1 MISVAHSPDA
11 DDIFMY
17 YAIKFGWIDCPIKN
31 KTFHN
36 IALDIETLNQEALK
50 NTYDVSAISFAL
62 FPKIANDYALLPTA
76 TSFGNGYGPKL
87 VKKKGMK
94 LKKDFRVAL
103 SGEHTTNALLFKIY
117 YKHARITYMNFLDIE
132 KAVLEEKVHAGVL
145 IHENILDFHNELEVE
160 KELWDVWQEL
170 IKVDDL
176 PLPLG
181 GMAIRRSIPLYRAI
195 LIKKAL
201 IKAVEVALK
210 HQNLLSNM
218 LLERSLIRVNMER
231 LQTYLSLYANKTS
244 TRLSEIQILAIDKL
258 FELGYQHGF
267 YASLLKTK
275 DCLLTDEYLQY
286 RFS

>member
-50 NTYDVSAISFAL
+50 NTYDVSAISFGL
-62 FPKIANDYALLPTA
+62 YPKIANDYALLPTA

-87 VKKKGMK
+87 VKKKGVK
-94 LKKDFRVAL
+94 LKKDFKVAI

-117 YKHARITYMNFLDIE
+117 YKHARIAYMNFLDIE
-132 KAVLEEKVHAGVL
+132 KAVLEGRVHAGVL
-145 IHENILDFHNELEVE
+145 IHESILDVHDELEVE
-160 KELWDVWQEL
+160 KELWDVWKEL
-170 IKVDDL
+170 IEMDL

-201 IKAVEVALK
+201 IKAVEAALK
-210 HQNLLSNM
+210 HQDLLSDM
-218 LLERSLIRVNMER
+218 LLERSLIRVNKER
-231 LQTYLSLYANKTS
+231 LKTYLNLYANETS
-244 TRLSEIQILAIDKL
+244 TRLNEIQILAIDKL

-275 DCLLTDEYLQY
+275 DCLLTDEYLKY

>member
-50 NTYDVSAISFAL
+50 NTYDVSAISFGL
-62 FPKIANDYALLPTA
+62 YPKIANDYALLPTA

-87 VKKKGMK
+87 VKKKGVK
-94 LKKDFRVAL
+94 LKKDFKVAL

-117 YKHARITYMNFLDIE
+117 YKHARIAYMNFLDIE
-132 KAVLEEKVHAGVL
+132 KAVLEGKVHAGVL
-145 IHENILDFHNELEVE
+145 IHESILDVHDGLEVE
-160 KELWDVWQEL
+160 KELWDVWKEL
-170 IKVDDL
+170 IEMDL

-201 IKAVEVALK
+201 IKAVEIALK
-210 HQNLLSNM
+210 HQNLLSDM
-218 LLERSLIRVNMER
+218 LLERSLVRVNKER
-231 LQTYLSLYANKTS
+231 LQTYLSLYANETS
-244 TRLSEIQILAIDKL
+244 MRLNEIQILAIDKL

-275 DCLLTDEYLQY
+275 DCLLTDEYLKY

>member
-50 NTYDVSAISFAL
+50 NTYDVSAISFGL
-62 FPKIANDYALLPTA
+62 YPKIANDYALLPTA

-87 VKKKGMK
+87 VKKKGVK
-94 LKKDFRVAL
+94 LKKDFKVAL

-117 YKHARITYMNFLDIE
+117 YKHARIAYMNFLDIE
-132 KAVLEEKVHAGVL
+132 KAVLEGKAHAGVL
-145 IHENILDFHNELEVE
+145 IHESILDFHDGLEVE
-160 KELWDVWQEL
+160 KELWDVWKEL
-170 IKVDDL
+170 IEMDL

-201 IKAVEVALK
+201 IKAVETALK
-210 HQNLLSNM
+210 HQDLLSDM
-218 LLERSLIRVNMER
+218 LLERSLIRVNKER
-231 LQTYLSLYANKTS
+231 LQTYLSLYANETS
-244 TRLSEIQILAIDKL
+244 TRLNEVQVLAIDKL

-275 DCLLTDEYLQY
+275 DCLLTDEYLKY

>member
-31 KTFHN
+31 KTFKN

-50 NTYDVSAISFAL
+50 NTYDVSAISFGL
-62 FPKIANDYALLPTA
+62 YPKIANDYALLPTA

-87 VKKKGMK
+87 VKKKGVK

-117 YKHARITYMNFLDIE
+117 YKHARIAYMNFLDIE

-145 IHENILDFHNELEVE
+145 IHESILDVHDELEVE
-160 KELWDVWQEL
+160 KELWDVWKEL
-170 IKVDDL
+170 IEMDL

-201 IKAVEVALK
+201 IKAVEAALK
-210 HQNLLSNM
+210 HQNLLSGM
-218 LLERSLIRVNMER
+218 LLERSLIRVNKEH
-231 LQTYLSLYANKTS
+231 LQTYLSLYANETS

-258 FELGYQHGF
+258 FEVGYQHGF
-267 YASLLKTK
+267 YTNLLKTK
-275 DCLLTDEYLQY
+275 DCLLTDEYLKY

>member
-31 KTFHN
+31 KAFHN

-50 NTYDVSAISFAL
+50 NTYDVSAISFGL
-62 FPKIANDYALLPTA
+62 YPKIANDYALLPTA

-87 VKKKGMK
+87 VKKKGVK

-117 YKHARITYMNFLDIE
+117 YKHARIAYMNFLDIE
-132 KAVLEEKVHAGVL
+132 KAVLEGKAHAGVL
-145 IHENILDFHNELEVE
+145 IHESILDFHDELEVE
-160 KELWDVWQEL
+160 KELWDVWKEL
-170 IKVDDL
+170 IEVDL

-210 HQNLLSNM
+210 HQNLLSDM
-218 LLERSLIRVNMER
+218 LLERSLIRVNKECLR
-231 LQTYLSLYANKTS
+231 TYLSLYANETS
-244 TRLSEIQILAIDKL
+244 TRLSEVQILAIDKL

-275 DCLLTDEYLQY
+275 DCLLTDEYLKY

>member
-31 KTFHN
+31 KTFYN

-50 NTYDVSAISFAL
+50 NTYDVSAISFGL
-62 FPKIANDYALLPTA
+62 YPKIANDYALLPTA

-87 VKKKGMK
+87 VKKKGVK
-94 LKKDFRVAL
+94 LKKDFKVAL

-117 YKHARITYMNFLDIE
+117 YKHARIAYMNFLDIE
-132 KAVLEEKVHAGVL
+132 KAVLEDKAHAGVL
-145 IHENILDFHNELEVE
+145 IHESILDFHDELEVE
-160 KELWDVWQEL
+160 KELWDVWKEL
-170 IKVDDL
+170 IEMDL

-201 IKAVEVALK
+201 IKAVEAALK
-210 HQNLLSNM
+210 HQNLLSSM
-218 LLERSLIRVNMER
+218 LLERSLIRVNKER
-231 LQTYLSLYANKTS
+231 LKTYLNLYANETS

-275 DCLLTDEYLQY
+275 DCLLTDEYLKY

>member
-50 NTYDVSAISFAL
+50 NTYDVSAISFGL
-62 FPKIANDYALLPTA
+62 YPKIANDYALLPTA

-87 VKKKGMK
+87 VKKKGVK
-94 LKKDFRVAL
+94 LKKDFKVAL

-117 YKHARITYMNFLDIE
+117 YKHARIAYMNFLDIE
-132 KAVLEEKVHAGVL
+132 KAVLEGKAHAGVL
-145 IHENILDFHNELEVE
+145 IHESILDVHDELEVE
-160 KELWDVWQEL
+160 KELWDVWKEL
-170 IKVDDL
+170 IEVDL

-201 IKAVEVALK
+201 IRAVEVALK
-210 HQNLLSNM
+210 HQNLLSSM
-218 LLERSLIRVNMER
+218 LLERSLIRVNKEH
-231 LQTYLSLYANKTS
+231 LQTYLSLYANETS

-258 FELGYQHGF
+258 FKLGYQHGF

-275 DCLLTDEYLQY
+275 DCLLTDEYLKY

>member
-31 KTFHN
+31 KAFRN

-50 NTYDVSAISFAL
+50 NTYDVSAISFGL
-62 FPKIANDYALLPTA
+62 YPKIANDYALLPTA

-87 VKKKGMK
+87 VKKKGVK
-94 LKKDFRVAL
+94 LKKNFRVAL

-117 YKHARITYMNFLDIE
+117 YKHARIAYMNFLDIE
-132 KAVLEEKVHAGVL
+132 KAVLEGKVHAGVL

-170 IKVDDL
+170 IKVDL

-201 IKAVEVALK
+201 IKAVEAALK
-210 HQNLLSNM
+210 HQNLLSDM
-218 LLERSLIRVNMER
+218 LLERSLIRVNKECLR
-231 LQTYLSLYANKTS
+231 TYLSLYANETS
-244 TRLSEIQILAIDKL
+244 TCLSEVQILAIDKL

-267 YASLLKTK
+267 YANLLKTK
-275 DCLLTDEYLQY
+275 DCLLTDEYLKY

>member
-50 NTYDVSAISFAL
+50 NTYDVSAISFGL
-62 FPKIANDYALLPTA
+62 YPKIANDYALLPTA

-87 VKKKGMK
+87 VKKKGVK
-94 LKKDFRVAL
+94 LKKDFKVAL

-117 YKHARITYMNFLDIE
+117 YKHARIAYMNFLDIE
-132 KAVLEEKVHAGVL
+132 KAVLEGKAHAGVL
-145 IHENILDFHNELEVE
+145 IHESILDFHDELEVE
-160 KELWDVWQEL
+160 KELWDVWKEL
-170 IKVDDL
+170 IEVDL

-181 GMAIRRSIPLYRAI
+181 GMAIRRSIPLYRTI

-210 HQNLLSNM
+210 HQNLLSSM
-218 LLERSLIRVNMER
+218 LLERSLIRVNKER
-231 LQTYLSLYANKTS
+231 LRTYLSLYANETS
-244 TRLSEIQILAIDKL
+244 MRLSEIQILAIDKL

-267 YASLLKTK
+267 YANLLKTK
-275 DCLLTDEYLQY
+275 DCLLTDEYLKY

>member
-31 KTFHN
+31 KIFHN

-50 NTYDVSAISFAL
+50 NTYDVSAISFGL
-62 FPKIANDYALLPTA
+62 YPKIANDYALLPTA

-87 VKKKGMK
+87 VKKKGVK

-117 YKHARITYMNFLDIE
+117 YKHARIAYMNFLDIE
-132 KAVLEEKVHAGVL
+132 KAVLEGKAHAGVL
-145 IHENILDFHNELEVE
+145 IHENILDFHDELEVE
-160 KELWDVWQEL
+160 KELWDVWKEL
-170 IKVDDL
+170 IKVDL

-201 IKAVEVALK
+201 IKAVEAALK
-210 HQNLLSNM
+210 HQDLLSGM
-218 LLERSLIRVNMER
+218 LLERSLIRVNKER
-231 LQTYLSLYANKTS
+231 LKTYLNLYANETS
-244 TRLSEIQILAIDKL
+244 TRLNEIQILAIDKL

-267 YASLLKTK
+267 YANLLKTK
-275 DCLLTDEYLQY
+275 DCLLTDAYLKY

>member
-31 KTFHN
+31 KTFKN

-50 NTYDVSAISFAL
+50 NTYDVSAISFGL
-62 FPKIANDYALLPTA
+62 YPKIANDYALLPTA

-87 VKKKGMK
+87 VKKKGTK
-94 LKKDFRVAL
+94 LKKDFKVAL

-117 YKHARITYMNFLDIE
+117 YKHARIAYMNFLDIE
-132 KAVLEEKVHAGVL
+132 KAVLEDKVHAGVL
-145 IHENILDFHNELEVE
+145 IHENILDFHDELEVE
-160 KELWDVWQEL
+160 KELWDVWKEL
-170 IKVDDL
+170 IEMDL

-201 IKAVEVALK
+201 IKAVEAALK
-210 HQNLLSNM
+210 HQNLLSEM
-218 LLERSLIRVNMER
+218 LLERSLIRVNKER
-231 LQTYLSLYANKTS
+231 LKTYLNLYANETS
-244 TRLSEIQILAIDKL
+244 TRLNEIQILAIDKL

-275 DCLLTDEYLQY
+275 DCLLTDEYLKY

>member
-31 KTFHN
+31 KMFHN

-50 NTYDVSAISFAL
+50 NTYDVSAISFGL
-62 FPKIANDYALLPTA
+62 YPKIANDYALLPTA

-87 VKKKGMK
+87 VKKKGVK
-94 LKKDFRVAL
+94 LKKDFKVAL

-117 YKHARITYMNFLDIE
+117 YKHARIAYMNFLDIE
-132 KAVLEEKVHAGVL
+132 KAVLERKVHAGVL
-145 IHENILDFHNELEVE
+145 IHESILDVHNELEVE
-160 KELWDVWQEL
+160 KELWDVWKEL
-170 IKVDDL
+170 IEVDL

-201 IKAVEVALK
+201 IKAVEAALK
-210 HQNLLSNM
+210 HQDLLSDM
-218 LLERSLIRVNMER
+218 LLERSLIRVNKER
-231 LQTYLSLYANKTS
+231 LQTYLNLYANETS
-244 TRLSEIQILAIDKL
+244 TRLSEVQILAIDKL

-275 DCLLTDEYLQY
+275 DCLLTDEYLKY

>member
-50 NTYDVSAISFAL
+50 NTYDVSAISFGL
-62 FPKIANDYALLPTA
+62 YPKIANDYALLPTA

-87 VKKKGMK
+87 VKKKGVK
-94 LKKDFRVAL
+94 LKKDFKVAL

-117 YKHARITYMNFLDIE
+117 YKQARIAYMNFLDIE
-132 KAVLEEKVHAGVL
+132 KAVLEGKVHAGVL
-145 IHENILDFHNELEVE
+145 IHESILDVHNELEVE
-160 KELWDVWQEL
+160 KELWDVWKEL
-170 IKVDDL
+170 IEVDL

-201 IKAVEVALK
+201 IKAVEIALK
-210 HQNLLSNM
+210 HQDLLSSM
-218 LLERSLIRVNMER
+218 LLERSLIRVNKER
-231 LQTYLSLYANKTS
+231 LKTYLNLYANETS

-267 YASLLKTK
+267 YANLLKTK

>member
-50 NTYDVSAISFAL
+50 NTYDVSAISFGL
-62 FPKIANDYALLPTA
+62 YPKIANDYALLPTA

-87 VKKKGMK
+87 VKKKGVK
-94 LKKDFRVAL
+94 LKKDFKVAL

-117 YKHARITYMNFLDIE
+117 YKHARIAYMNFLDIE
-132 KAVLEEKVHAGVL
+132 KAVLEGKAHAGVL
-145 IHENILDFHNELEVE
+145 IHESILDFHDELEVE
-160 KELWDVWQEL
+160 KELWDVWKEL
-170 IKVDDL
+170 IGVDL

-201 IKAVEVALK
+201 IKAVEAALK
-210 HQNLLSNM
+210 HQNLLSSM
-218 LLERSLIRVNMER
+218 LLERSLIRVNKER
-231 LQTYLSLYANKTS
+231 LKTYLSLYANETS
-244 TRLSEIQILAIDKL
+244 TRLNGIQILAIDKL

-267 YASLLKTK
+267 YANLLKTK
-275 DCLLTDEYLQY
+275 DCLLTDEYLKY

>member
-50 NTYDVSAISFAL
+50 NTYDVSAISFGL
-62 FPKIANDYALLPTA
+62 YPKIANDYALLPTA

-87 VKKKGMK
+87 VKKKGVK

-117 YKHARITYMNFLDIE
+117 YKHARIAYMNFLDIE
-132 KAVLEEKVHAGVL
+132 KAVLEGKAHAGVL
-145 IHENILDFHNELEVE
+145 IHESILDVHDELEVE
-160 KELWDVWQEL
+160 KELWDVWKEL
-170 IKVDDL
+170 IEVDL

-201 IKAVEVALK
+201 IKAVEAALK
-210 HQNLLSNM
+210 HQNLLSDM
-218 LLERSLIRVNMER
+218 LLERSLIRVNKER
-231 LQTYLSLYANKTS
+231 LQTYLSLYANETS
-244 TRLSEIQILAIDKL
+244 TRLNEIQILAIDKL
-258 FELGYQHGF
+258 FELGYQHEF
-267 YASLLKTK
+267 YANLLKTK

>member
-50 NTYDVSAISFAL
+50 NTYDVSAISFGL
-62 FPKIANDYALLPTA
+62 YPKIANDYALLPTA

-87 VKKKGMK
+87 VKKKGVK

-117 YKHARITYMNFLDIE
+117 YKHARIAYMNFLDIE
-132 KAVLEEKVHAGVL
+132 KAVLEGKAHAGVL
-145 IHENILDFHNELEVE
+145 IHESILDVHNELEVE
-160 KELWDVWQEL
+160 KELWDVWKEL
-170 IKVDDL
+170 IEVDL

-201 IKAVEVALK
+201 IKAVEAALK
-210 HQNLLSNM
+210 HQNLLSDM
-218 LLERSLIRVNMER
+218 LLERSLIRVNKER
-231 LQTYLSLYANKTS
+231 LKTYLNLYANETS
-244 TRLSEIQILAIDKL
+244 TRLNEVQILAIDKL

-267 YASLLKTK
+267 YANLLKTK
-275 DCLLTDEYLQY
+275 DCLLTDEYLKY

>member
-50 NTYDVSAISFAL
+50 NTYDVSAISFGL
-62 FPKIANDYALLPTA
+62 YPKIANDYALLPTA

-87 VKKKGMK
+87 VKKKGVK

-117 YKHARITYMNFLDIE
+117 YKHARIAYMNFLDIE
-132 KAVLEEKVHAGVL
+132 KAVLEGSVHAGVL
-145 IHENILDFHNELEVE
+145 IHESILDVHDELEVE
-160 KELWDVWQEL
+160 KELWGIWKEL
-170 IKVDDL
+170 IEVDL

-201 IKAVEVALK
+201 IKAVEAALK
-210 HQNLLSNM
+210 HQDLLSGM
-218 LLERSLIRVNMER
+218 LLERSLIRVNKER
-231 LQTYLSLYANKTS
+231 LQTYLNLYANETS

-275 DCLLTDEYLQY
+275 DCLLTDEYLKY

>member
-50 NTYDVSAISFAL
+50 NTYDVSAISFGL
-62 FPKIANDYALLPTA
+62 YPKIANDYALLPTA

-87 VKKKGMK
+87 VKKKGVK
-94 LKKDFRVAL
+94 LKKDFKVAL

-117 YKHARITYMNFLDIE
+117 YKHARIAYMNFLDIE
-132 KAVLEEKVHAGVL
+132 KAVLEEKAHAGVL
-145 IHENILDFHNELEVE
+145 IHESILDVHDGLEVE
-160 KELWDVWQEL
+160 KELWDVWKEL
-170 IKVDDL
+170 IEVDL

-201 IKAVEVALK
+201 IKAVEIALK
-210 HQNLLSNM
+210 HQNLLSGM
-218 LLERSLIRVNMER
+218 LLERSLIRVNKER
-231 LQTYLSLYANKTS
+231 LQTYLSLYANETS
-244 TRLSEIQILAIDKL
+244 TRLSETQILAIDKL

-267 YASLLKTK
+267 YANSLKTK
-275 DCLLTDEYLQY
+275 DCLLTDEYLEY

>member
-31 KTFHN
+31 KMFHN

-50 NTYDVSAISFAL
+50 NTYDVSAISFGL
-62 FPKIANDYALLPTA
+62 YPKIANDYALLPTA

-87 VKKKGMK
+87 VKKKGVK
-94 LKKDFRVAL
+94 LKKDFKVAL

-117 YKHARITYMNFLDIE
+117 YKHARIAYMNFLDIE

-145 IHENILDFHNELEVE
+145 IHESILDVHDELEVE
-160 KELWDVWQEL
+160 KELWDVWKEL
-170 IKVDDL
+170 IEMDL

-201 IKAVEVALK
+201 IKAVETALK
-210 HQNLLSNM
+210 HQDLLSDM
-218 LLERSLIRVNMER
+218 LLERSLIRVNKER
-231 LQTYLSLYANKTS
+231 LQTYLSLYANETS
-244 TRLSEIQILAIDKL
+244 TRLNEVQVLAIDKL

-275 DCLLTDEYLQY
+275 DCLLTDEYLKY

>member
-50 NTYDVSAISFAL
+50 NTYDVSAISFGL
-62 FPKIANDYALLPTA
+62 YPKIANDYALLPTA

-87 VKKKGMK
+87 VKKKGVK
-94 LKKDFRVAL
+94 LKKDFKVAL

-117 YKHARITYMNFLDIE
+117 YKHARIAYMNFLDIE
-132 KAVLEEKVHAGVL
+132 KAVLEGKAHAGVL
-145 IHENILDFHNELEVE
+145 IHESILDVHNELEVE
-160 KELWDVWQEL
+160 KELWDVWKEL
-170 IKVDDL
+170 IEMDL

-201 IKAVEVALK
+201 IKAVEIALK
-210 HQNLLSNM
+210 HQDLLSDM
-218 LLERSLIRVNMER
+218 LLERSLIRVNKER
-231 LQTYLSLYANKTS
+231 LQTYLNLYANETS
-244 TRLSEIQILAIDKL
+244 MRLSEIQILAIDKL
-258 FELGYQHGF
+258 FKLGYQHGF

-275 DCLLTDEYLQY
+275 DCLLTDEYLKY

>member
-1 MISVAHSPDA
+1 
-11 DDIFMY
+11 MY

-31 KTFHN
+31 KIFHN

-50 NTYDVSAISFAL
+50 NTYDVSAISFGL
-62 FPKIANDYALLPTA
+62 YPKIANDYALLPTA

-87 VKKKGMK
+87 VKKKGVK

-117 YKHARITYMNFLDIE
+117 YKHARIAYMNFLDIE
-132 KAVLEEKVHAGVL
+132 KAVLEGKAHAGVL
-145 IHENILDFHNELEVE
+145 IHESILDVHNELEVE
-160 KELWDVWQEL
+160 KELWDVWKEL
-170 IKVDDL
+170 IEVDL

-201 IKAVEVALK
+201 IKAVETALK
-210 HQNLLSNM
+210 HQDLLSDM
-218 LLERSLIRVNMER
+218 LLERSLIRVNKER
-231 LQTYLSLYANKTS
+231 LQTYLSLYANETS
-244 TRLSEIQILAIDKL
+244 TRLSEVQILAIDKL

-267 YASLLKTK
+267 YANLLKTK
-275 DCLLTDEYLQY
+275 DCLLTDEYLKY

>member
-50 NTYDVSAISFAL
+50 NTYDVSAISFGL
-62 FPKIANDYALLPTA
+62 YPKIANDYALLPTA

-87 VKKKGMK
+87 VKKKGVK
-94 LKKDFRVAL
+94 LKKDFKVAL
-103 SGEHTTNALLFKIY
+103 SGEHTTNSLLFKIY
-117 YKHARITYMNFLDIE
+117 YKHARIAYMNFLDIE
-132 KAVLEEKVHAGVL
+132 KAVLEGKAHAGVL
-145 IHENILDFHNELEVE
+145 IHESILDVHNELEVE
-160 KELWDVWQEL
+160 KELWDVWKEL
-170 IKVDDL
+170 IKVDL

-201 IKAVEVALK
+201 IKAVEAALK
-210 HQNLLSNM
+210 HQDLLSDM
-218 LLERSLIRVNMER
+218 LLERSLIRVNKER
-231 LQTYLSLYANKTS
+231 LKTYLNLYANETS

-275 DCLLTDEYLQY
+275 DCLLTDEYLKY

>member
-31 KTFHN
+31 KTFKN

-50 NTYDVSAISFAL
+50 NTYDVSAISFGL
-62 FPKIANDYALLPTA
+62 YPKIANDYALLPTA

-87 VKKKGMK
+87 VKKKGVK

-117 YKHARITYMNFLDIE
+117 YKHARIAYMNFLDIE
-132 KAVLEEKVHAGVL
+132 KAVLEGKAHAGVL
-145 IHENILDFHNELEVE
+145 IHENILDFHDELEVE
-160 KELWDVWQEL
+160 KELWDVWKEL
-170 IKVDDL
+170 IKVDL

-210 HQNLLSNM
+210 HQNLLSEM
-218 LLERSLIRVNMER
+218 LLERSLIRVNKEQ
-231 LQTYLSLYANKTS
+231 LKTYLNLYANETS
-244 TRLSEIQILAIDKL
+244 TRLSEVQILAIDKL

-267 YASLLKTK
+267 YTNLLKTK
-275 DCLLTDEYLQY
+275 DCLLTDEYLKY

>member
-31 KTFHN
+31 KTFKN

-50 NTYDVSAISFAL
+50 NTYDVSAISFGL
-62 FPKIANDYALLPTA
+62 YPKIANDYALLPTA

-87 VKKKGMK
+87 VKKKGVK

-117 YKHARITYMNFLDIE
+117 YKHARIVYMNFLDIE
-132 KAVLEEKVHAGVL
+132 KAVLEGKVHAGVL
-145 IHENILDFHNELEVE
+145 IHESILDFHGELEVE
-160 KELWDVWQEL
+160 KELWDVWKEL
-170 IKVDDL
+170 IKVDL

-210 HQNLLSNM
+210 HQNLLSSM
-218 LLERSLIRVNMER
+218 LLERSLIRVNKER
-231 LQTYLSLYANKTS
+231 LRTYLSLYANETS
-244 TRLSEIQILAIDKL
+244 MRLSEIQILAIDKL

-267 YASLLKTK
+267 YANLLKTK
-275 DCLLTDEYLQY
+275 DCLLTDAYLKY

>member
-1 MISVAHSPDA
+1 MISIAHSPDA

-17 YAIKFGWIDCPIKN
+17 YAIKFGWIDCPIKHKSFQN
-31 KTFHN
+31 T
-36 IALDIETLNQEALK
+36 ALDIQTLNQEALK
-50 NTYDVSAISFAL
+50 NTYDVSAISFGL
-62 FPKIANDYALLPTA
+62 YPKIANDYALLPTA

-87 VKKKGMK
+87 VKKKGVR

-103 SGEHTTNALLFKIY
+103 SGEHTTNALLFKLY

-132 KAVLEEKVHAGVL
+132 KAVLEGKVHAGVL

-160 KELWDVWQEL
+160 KELWDIWKEFV
-170 IKVDDL
+170 KVDL

-201 IKAVEVALK
+201 IQAIEVALK
-210 HQNLLSNM
+210 HQDLLSSM
-218 LLERSLIRVNMER
+218 LIERSLVRVSKEQ
-231 LQTYLSLYANKTS
+231 LQTYLSLYANETS
-244 TRLSEIQILAIDKL
+244 ARLNETQILAIDKL

-267 YASLLKTK
+267 YPSLLKTK
-275 DCLLTDEYLQY
+275 DCLLTDEYFKY

>member
-31 KTFHN
+31 KTFKN

-50 NTYDVSAISFAL
+50 NTYDVSAISFGL
-62 FPKIANDYALLPTA
+62 YPKIANDYALLPTA

-87 VKKKGMK
+87 VKKKGVK

-117 YKHARITYMNFLDIE
+117 YKHARIAYMNFLDIE
-132 KAVLEEKVHAGVL
+132 KAVLEGKAHAGVL
-145 IHENILDFHNELEVE
+145 IHENILDFHDELEVE
-160 KELWDVWQEL
+160 KELWDVWKEL
-170 IKVDDL
+170 IKVDL

-201 IKAVEVALK
+201 IKAVKIALK
-210 HQNLLSNM
+210 HQNLLSEM
-218 LLERSLIRVNMER
+218 LLERSLIRVNKEQ
-231 LQTYLSLYANKTS
+231 LKTYLNLYANETS
-244 TRLSEIQILAIDKL
+244 TRLSEVQILAIDKL

-267 YASLLKTK
+267 YTNLLKTK
-275 DCLLTDEYLQY
+275 DCLLTDEYLKY

>member
-50 NTYDVSAISFAL
+50 NTYDVSAISFGL
-62 FPKIANDYALLPTA
+62 YPKIANDYALLPTA

-87 VKKKGMK
+87 VKKKGVK
-94 LKKDFRVAL
+94 LKKDFKVAL

-117 YKHARITYMNFLDIE
+117 YKHARIAYMNFLDIE
-132 KAVLEEKVHAGVL
+132 KAVLEGKAHAGVL
-145 IHENILDFHNELEVE
+145 IHESILDVHNELEVE
-160 KELWDVWQEL
+160 KELWDVWKEL
-170 IKVDDL
+170 IKVDL

-201 IKAVEVALK
+201 IKAVEAALK
-210 HQNLLSNM
+210 HQNLLSDM
-218 LLERSLIRVNMER
+218 LLERSLIRVNKER
-231 LQTYLSLYANKTS
+231 LKTYLNLYANETS
-244 TRLSEIQILAIDKL
+244 TRLNEIQILAIDKL

-267 YASLLKTK
+267 YANLLKTK
-275 DCLLTDEYLQY
+275 DCLLTDEYLKY

>member
-50 NTYDVSAISFAL
+50 NTYDVSAISFGL
-62 FPKIANDYALLPTA
+62 YPKIANDYALLPTA

-87 VKKKGMK
+87 VKKKGVK
-94 LKKDFRVAL
+94 LKKDFKVVL

-117 YKHARITYMNFLDIE
+117 YKHARIAYMNFLDIE
-132 KAVLEEKVHAGVL
+132 KAVLEGKAHAGVL
-145 IHENILDFHNELEVE
+145 IHESILDVHNELEVE
-160 KELWDVWQEL
+160 KELWGIWKEL
-170 IKVDDL
+170 IEMDL

-201 IKAVEVALK
+201 IKAVEAALK
-210 HQNLLSNM
+210 HQDLLSGM
-218 LLERSLIRVNMER
+218 LLERSLIRVNKER
-231 LQTYLSLYANKTS
+231 LQTYLSLYANETS
-244 TRLSEIQILAIDKL
+244 TRLSEVQILAIDKL

-275 DCLLTDEYLQY
+275 DCLLTDEYLKY

>member
-50 NTYDVSAISFAL
+50 NTYDVSAISFGL
-62 FPKIANDYALLPTA
+62 YPKIANDYALLPTA

-87 VKKKGMK
+87 VKKKGVK

-117 YKHARITYMNFLDIE
+117 YKHARIAYMNFLDIE

-145 IHENILDFHNELEVE
+145 IHESILDFHNELEVE

-170 IKVDDL
+170 IKVDL

-201 IKAVEVALK
+201 IKAVETALK
-210 HQNLLSNM
+210 HQNLLSSM
-218 LLERSLIRVNMER
+218 LLERSLIRVNKEC
-231 LQTYLSLYANKTS
+231 LQTYLSLYANETS
-244 TRLSEIQILAIDKL
+244 TCLNEIQILAIDKL

-267 YASLLKTK
+267 YANLLKTK
-275 DCLLTDEYLQY
+275 DCLLTDEYLKY

>member
-31 KTFHN
+31 KMFHN

-50 NTYDVSAISFAL
+50 NTYDVSAISFGL
-62 FPKIANDYALLPTA
+62 YPKIANDYALLPTA

-87 VKKKGMK
+87 VKKKGVK
-94 LKKDFRVAL
+94 LKKDFKVAL

-117 YKHARITYMNFLDIE
+117 YKHARIAYMNFLDIE
-132 KAVLEEKVHAGVL
+132 KAVLEGKAHAGVL
-145 IHENILDFHNELEVE
+145 IHESILDVHNELEVE
-160 KELWDVWQEL
+160 KELWDVWKEL
-170 IKVDDL
+170 IEMDL

-201 IKAVEVALK
+201 IKAVEAALK
-210 HQNLLSNM
+210 HQDLLSDM
-218 LLERSLIRVNMER
+218 LLERSLIRVNKER
-231 LQTYLSLYANKTS
+231 LQTYLNLYANETS

>member
-31 KTFHN
+31 KAFKN

-50 NTYDVSAISFAL
+50 NTYDVSAISFGL
-62 FPKIANDYALLPTA
+62 YPKIANDYALLPTA

-87 VKKKGMK
+87 VKKKGVK

-117 YKHARITYMNFLDIE
+117 YKHARIAYMNFLDIE
-132 KAVLEEKVHAGVL
+132 KAVLEGKAHAGVL
-145 IHENILDFHNELEVE
+145 IHENILDFHDELEVE
-160 KELWDVWQEL
+160 KELWDVWKEL
-170 IKVDDL
+170 IEVDL

-201 IKAVEVALK
+201 IKAVEAALK
-210 HQNLLSNM
+210 HQNLLSSM
-218 LLERSLIRVNMER
+218 LLERSLIRVNKER
-231 LQTYLSLYANKTS
+231 LKTYLNLYANETS

-275 DCLLTDEYLQY
+275 DCLLTDEYLKY

>member
-31 KTFHN
+31 KTFKN

-50 NTYDVSAISFAL
+50 NTYDVSAISFGL
-62 FPKIANDYALLPTA
+62 YPKIANDYALLPTA

-87 VKKKGMK
+87 VKKKGVK

-117 YKHARITYMNFLDIE
+117 YEHARIAYMNFLDIE

-145 IHENILDFHNELEVE
+145 IHESILDFHDELEVE
-160 KELWDVWQEL
+160 KELWDVWKEL
-170 IKVDDL
+170 IEVDL

-201 IKAVEVALK
+201 IKAVEAALK
-210 HQNLLSNM
+210 HQNLLSEM
-218 LLERSLIRVNMER
+218 LLERSLIRVNKECLR
-231 LQTYLSLYANKTS
+231 TYLSLYANETS

-267 YASLLKTK
+267 YANLLKTK
-275 DCLLTDEYLQY
+275 DCLLTDEYLKY

>member
-1 MISVAHSPDA
+1 
-11 DDIFMY
+11 
-17 YAIKFGWIDCPIKN
+17 
-31 KTFHN
+31 
-36 IALDIETLNQEALK
+36 
-50 NTYDVSAISFAL
+50 
-62 FPKIANDYALLPTA
+62 
-76 TSFGNGYGPKL
+76 
-87 VKKKGMK
+87 MK

-117 YKHARITYMNFLDIE
+117 YKHARIAYMNFLDIE

-145 IHENILDFHNELEVE
+145 IHENILDFHDELEVE
-160 KELWDVWQEL
+160 KELWDVWKEL
-170 IKVDDL
+170 IEADL

-210 HQNLLSNM
+210 HQNLLSEM
-218 LLERSLIRVNMER
+218 LLERSLIRVNKER
-231 LQTYLSLYANKTS
+231 LQTYLNLYANETS

-275 DCLLTDEYLQY
+275 DCLLTDEYLKY

>member
-1 MISVAHSPDA
+1 
-11 DDIFMY
+11 MY

-50 NTYDVSAISFAL
+50 NTYDVSAISFGL
-62 FPKIANDYALLPTA
+62 YPKIANDYALLPTA

-87 VKKKGMK
+87 VKKKGVK

-117 YKHARITYMNFLDIE
+117 YKHARIAYMNFLDIE

-160 KELWDVWQEL
+160 KELWDVWKEL
-170 IKVDDL
+170 IKVDL

-210 HQNLLSNM
+210 HQNLLSDM
-218 LLERSLIRVNMER
+218 LLERSLIRVNKER
-231 LQTYLSLYANKTS
+231 LQTYLSLYANETS

>member
-50 NTYDVSAISFAL
+50 NTYDVSAISFGL
-62 FPKIANDYALLPTA
+62 YPKIANDYALLPTA

-87 VKKKGMK
+87 VKKKGVK
-94 LKKDFRVAL
+94 LKKDFKVAL

-117 YKHARITYMNFLDIE
+117 YKHARIAYMNFLDIE
-132 KAVLEEKVHAGVL
+132 KAVLEGKAHAGVL
-145 IHENILDFHNELEVE
+145 IHESILDFHDELEVE
-160 KELWDVWQEL
+160 KELWDVWKEL
-170 IKVDDL
+170 IEMDL

-201 IKAVEVALK
+201 IKAVEAALK
-210 HQNLLSNM
+210 HQNLLSEM
-218 LLERSLIRVNMER
+218 LLERSLIRVNKER
-231 LQTYLSLYANKTS
+231 LRTYLSLYANETS

-267 YASLLKTK
+267 YANLLKTK
-275 DCLLTDEYLQY
+275 DCLLTDEYLKY

>member
-31 KTFHN
+31 KTFKN

-50 NTYDVSAISFAL
+50 NTYDVSAISFGL
-62 FPKIANDYALLPTA
+62 YPKIANDYALLPTA

-87 VKKKGMK
+87 VKKKGVK
-94 LKKDFRVAL
+94 LKKDFKVAL

-117 YKHARITYMNFLDIE
+117 YKHARIAYMNFLDIE
-132 KAVLEEKVHAGVL
+132 KAVLEGKAHAGVL
-145 IHENILDFHNELEVE
+145 IHENILDFHDELEVE
-160 KELWDVWQEL
+160 KELWDVWKEL
-170 IKVDDL
+170 IEADL

-210 HQNLLSNM
+210 HQNLLSEM
-218 LLERSLIRVNMER
+218 LLERSLIRVNKER
-231 LQTYLSLYANKTS
+231 LQTYLNLYANETS
-244 TRLSEIQILAIDKL
+244 TRLSETQILAIDKL

-275 DCLLTDEYLQY
+275 DCLLTDEYLKY